1 MRRAAFNELDVV
13 LAVARHASFRG
24 AALELAMS
32 PTAVSSAIAAVEN
45 RLQVR
50 LFHRTTRSVALT
62 AAGQRYVERIAPA
75 LSALRHADDEAASQ
89 SDAPAGTLRINA
101 APETASMLFE
111 PLLRTYAERYPRMR
125 LDFSSERRKID
136 IVADGFDAG
145 IRLADDVPQDMIA
158 VPITGDM
165 RLVIVAS
172 PDYLARHGVPQTPQ
186 DLSQHQGIYMRF
198 SHGGRYLWELE
209 KDGRKHEVDIDVRM
223 VFGEMRPIRQAA
235 CAGLGLAFLAE
246 RLIADELASGQLVRV
261 LEDWCPPFRGLSLY
275 YPGRRY
281 VPEGLRAL
289 IDLIHELRDG
299 GGL

>member
-1 MRRAAFNELDVV
+1 MRRTSFNELDVV
-13 LAVARHASFRG
+13 LAVARHSSFRG

-32 PTAVSSAIAAVEN
+32 PTAVSAAVAGIES

-75 LSALRHADDEAASQ
+75 LTALRHADEEAASQ
-89 SDAPAGTLRINA
+89 SDAPTGTLRINA
-101 APETASMLFE
+101 APETAGIVFE
-111 PLLRTYAERYPRMR
+111 PLLRTFVERYPKMR
-125 LDFSSERRKID
+125 LDFAAERRKID

-165 RLVIVAS
+165 RLVLVAS
-172 PDYLARHGVPQTPQ
+172 PAYLARHGTPQTPEE
-186 DLSQHQGIYMRF
+186 LAGHQGIYMRF

-209 KDGRKHEVDIDVRM
+209 KDGHKHEIDIPVRM

-235 CAGLGLAFLAE
+235 CAGLGIAFLAE
-246 RLIADELASGQLVRV
+246 RLISDEIRSGRLVTL

-289 IDLIHELRDG
+289 IDLIRELRDG
-299 GGL
+299 GAP